1 MNLLEITKCYIEKE
15 LYQNDRDCI
24 VKDPTADILEVVT
37 IIDRRLKRAWNT
49 EFLQLKIR
57 SEVDEE
63 NQPYIIEYMWQN
75 HQIYNK
81 TCPPKEIEQL
91 IEWSIDHNI
100 DAFYAFLWF
109 CERQANKYAAA
120 AALYAT
126 EAARYATTVA
136 ARAAA
141 ADAAAAARY
150 ATDAA
155 AAAEIEQILF
165 LRLCLGGEFVE

>member
-75 HQIYNK
+75 HQICNK

-126 EAARYATTVA
+126 
-136 ARAAA
+136 
-141 ADAAAAARY
+141 
-150 ATDAA
+150 DAA